1 MVINDQDLWGM
12 LEDLTDHAE
21 MRMPSNGESVRA
33 IIPSLYFCAV
43 QHMFMPHRTITLT
56 IAKIRR
62 AKIRHF
68 A

>member
-1 MVINDQDLWGM
+1 M

-43 QHMFMPHRTITLT
+43 QHMFMPHRKITLT